1 LTEPIILNGFDWIRL
16 IEPERF
22 ARMNARQAIEIN
34 LNLSEY
40 IALGYLKDLTPP
52 DLLHRPA
59 ANANHIL
66 WQLGHLI
73 RSEHQIME
81 QVFPGS
87 MPSLPEGFSDR
98 YSSATADSDQ
108 PAAFDSLDVLLAL
121 FREQRQGTLSKLH
134 EVTDDQLDQ
143 ATPESIRSYAPTVA
157 AAFSMQGTHWV
168 MHAGQWAVIRRQLGL
183 PPLY

>member
-1 LTEPIILNGFDWIRL
+1 
-16 IEPERF
+16 
-22 ARMNARQAIEIN
+22 MNAKEAIEIN
-34 LNLSEY
+34 LNLSES
-40 IALGYLKDLTPP
+40 IGLGYLKDLTPE

-87 MPSLPEGFSDR
+87 MPSLPDGFADR
-98 YSSATADSDQ
+98 YTSATADSNQ
-108 PAAFDSLDVLLAL
+108 PEDFDSLDALLAL
-121 FREQRQGTLSKLH
+121 YRDQRQATIEKLNAT
-134 EVTDDQLDQ
+134 TDDQLDQ
-143 ATPESIRSYAPTVA
+143 ETPESIRAYAPTVA

-168 MHAGQWAVIRRQLGL
+168 MHAGQWAVIRRQLGR